1 MRSYQELPKSFTGF
15 QTLATES
22 RSKREM
28 GCKTLVILPVDWWP
42 APGHSSATWHS
53 LSWSWRKWIGNKF
66 SRFSHVLSCALPGL
80 CEGGIITI
88 IITLNNY
95 GWKLWFK
102 ERDRK
107 KLMSPL
113 FCVWD
118 AMFAQCCDKGN
129 CHFSDWGQGRLYRKA
144 HLGVHLSFSVFKTHS
159 FISSFV
165 YTLWGVYDHMCVV
178 ICTCVVQK
186 KPEEGIRSFFF
197 QPSHIPLSQG
207 LSLNPGLS
215 SSQLSWKPA
224 CLRNTLDSSTIRA
237 RITATYMMISLLC
250 GFWDLN
256 SVLVIMYQILFSYLP
271 SHLSSLSFTIL
282 CFD

>member
-28 GCKTLVILPVDWWP
+28 GRKTLVILPIDWWP

-53 LSWSWRKWIGNKF
+53 LSWSWRKWIGNKL
-66 SRFSHVLSCALPGL
+66 SKYSHVLSCVLPVL
-80 CEGGIITI
+80 CEDGIITI

-107 KLMSPL
+107 KLMSLL

-129 CHFSDWGQGRLYRKA
+129 CHFSDWGQERRLYRRV
-144 HLGVHLSFSVFKTHS
+144 HLGFQLLFLLFKTHS
-159 FISSFV
+159 FISSFTIYLCVHYGECMTICVWLYVPV
-165 YTLWGVYDHMCVV
+165 Y
-178 ICTCVVQK
+178 VQK
-186 KPEEGIRSFFF
+186 KTRRWNQISLFF
-197 QPSHIPLSQG
+197 QSSPTPLSQG

-215 SSQLSWKPA
+215 FSQL
-224 CLRNTLDSSTIRA
+224 N
-237 RITATYMMISLLC
+237 
-250 GFWDLN
+250 
-256 SVLVIMYQILFSYLP
+256 
-271 SHLSSLSFTIL
+271 
-282 CFD
+282 